1 MPRKG
6 ENIYKRKD
14 GRWEGRYIKFR
25 EGNKTRYGYVYD
37 RTYMGV
43 KQRLSEIKTGQTD
56 KKNENLN
63 SNITIKSIS
72 EQWILE
78 KKATLKYSSYIK
90 YRNTLEHYIIP
101 YIGQDYIINV
111 SYDTISGL
119 VVKLLTKAGRG
130 ENGLS
135 QKTVADS
142 ITVVKS
148 IIKYAAQNKY
158 EIDSS
163 VLDVRLKTKEKPLR
177 VLSKQE
183 QERLVEHLIVNIHD
197 PFCRGVLICLFTG
210 IRIGEL
216 CALKWEDISSEE
228 HMINVNKTLQR
239 VQTPNG
245 DRKTAIV
252 ISEPK
257 SDCSIRQIPI
267 PDILYNN
274 LDFNEDG
281 SAYVLSDSKYYIEP
295 RTVQNHFKKIL
306 SACEIKDVNFHALR
320 HTFAT
325 RCIEVGFDIKS
336 LSEILGHANVNITL
350 NRYVHPS
357 ISLKKENMN
366 KLSDLFA
373 VK

>member
-14 GRWEGRYIKFR
+14 GRWEGRYIKCH
-25 EGNKTRYGYVYD
+25 EGVKAKYGYVYD

-43 KQRLSEIKTGQTD
+43 KQRLSEIKMGQIS
-56 KKNENLN
+56 KKTAKTN
-63 SNITIKSIS
+63 SNITIKNIS

-78 KKATLKYSSYIK
+78 KKGTLKYSSYMK
-90 YRNTLEHYIIP
+90 YRNVLDNYIIP
-101 YIGQDYIINV
+101 YIGQDCISNV

-119 VVKLLTKAGRG
+119 IVNLLTKAGQCQK
-130 ENGLS
+130 GLS

-142 ITVVKS
+142 VTVVKS
-148 IIKYAAQNKY
+148 IIKYAARNKY
-158 EIDSS
+158 EVDSS
-163 VLDVRLKTKEKPLR
+163 ALDVILRTKGKPLR

-197 PFCRGVLICLFTG
+197 QFCRGILICLFTG

-216 CALKWEDISSEE
+216 CALKWGDISSEE

-274 LDFNEDG
+274 LEFNEDG
-281 SAYVLSDSKYYIEP
+281 AAYVLSDSKYYIEP
-295 RTVQNHFKKIL
+295 RTMQNHFKKIL
-306 SACEIKDVNFHALR
+306 SACEIRDANFHSLR

-366 KLSDLFA
+366 KLSNLFA
-373 VK
+373 VR

>member
-14 GRWEGRYIKFR
+14 GRWEGRYIKSR
-25 EGNKTRYGYVYD
+25 EGSKTKYGYVYG

-43 KQRLSEIKTGQTD
+43 KQRLSEIKTGQND

-101 YIGQDYIINV
+101 YIGQDHIINV

-148 IIKYAAQNKY
+148 IIKYAARNKY

-183 QERLVEHLIVNIHD
+183 QERLVEHLIVNIQD

-210 IRIGEL
+210 VRIGEL

-245 DRKTAIV
+245 DRKTTIV
-252 ISEPK
+252 ISEP
-257 SDCSIRQIPI
+257 
-267 PDILYNN
+267 
-274 LDFNEDG
+274 
-281 SAYVLSDSKYYIEP
+281 
-295 RTVQNHFKKIL
+295 RTMQNHFKKIL

-373 VK
+373 VR

>member
-25 EGNKTRYGYVYD
+25 DGNKTKYGYVYD

-43 KQRLSEIKTGQTD
+43 KQRLSEIKTGQID

-148 IIKYAAQNKY
+148 IIKYAARNKY
-158 EIDSS
+158 DIDSS

-183 QERLVEHLIVNIHD
+183 QERLVNYLFTDIHD

-216 CALKWEDISSEE
+216 CALKWEDISREE
-228 HMINVNKTLQR
+228 HMLNVNKTLQR
-239 VQTPNG
+239 LQTPNG
-245 DRKTAIV
+245 EKKTAIG

-267 PDILYNN
+267 TDILYNN
-274 LDFNEDG
+274 LEFNDDET
-281 SAYVLSDSKYYIEP
+281 AYVLSDSKYYIEP
-295 RTVQNHFKKIL
+295 RTMQNHFKKIL

-373 VK
+373 VR

>member
-25 EGNKTRYGYVYD
+25 EGNKTKYGYVYG

-43 KQRLSEIKTGQTD
+43 KQRLSEIKTGQND

-101 YIGQDYIINV
+101 YIGQDHIINV

-148 IIKYAAQNKY
+148 IIKYAARNKY

-183 QERLVEHLIVNIHD
+183 QERLVEHLIVNVHD
-197 PFCRGVLICLFTG
+197 TFCRGVLICLFTG

-228 HMINVNKTLQR
+228 HMLNVNKTLQR

-245 DRKTAIV
+245 ARKTAIV

-274 LDFNEDG
+274 LEFKEDG

-295 RTVQNHFKKIL
+295 RTMQNHFKEIL

-366 KLSDLFA
+366 KLSNLFA
-373 VK
+373 VR